1 MKGKCLLILF
11 PFLGPPILE
20 KLKLDIV
27 SAMPQGEGKSKS
39 LKGQIFSDAVLLK
52 GQCHEIFG
60 FIS

>member
-11 PFLGPPILE
+11 LFLGPPILE

-39 LKGQIFSDAVLLK
+39 LKGQQKYRLMRVLLTAYALL
-52 GQCHEIFG
+52 C
-60 FIS
+60 